1 MNFPSQA
8 DKRSLPS
15 AAQTSHLLQ
24 SLFPPQAVIL
34 VGVSRSQPHL
44 FDWPSVRTEN
54 ILLVDAAPEALANT
68 RQSLPKTTAWQMRSA
83 VLADHAGEAC
93 FFTASNPGEDGL
105 VPPQQ
110 LAELWPNLRT
120 TAERT
125 CTTQTLH
132 ALLAE
137 PELAGLAEVDD
148 TWLVIDCLPALRI
161 LRGAGALLQRC
172 KVISLR
178 VLREPLEQDEPGMT
192 LAEAERYLAE
202 HHFRCIH
209 CTEENH
215 PQIGQALF
223 LRDDSAQHGQ
233 EIACFLQAQA
243 DLADERDNLE
253 QQNAALLATCQALKT
268 DNTAL
273 QAEREALRQD
283 NTALVAER
291 DALAHEK
298 THLAFEC
305 DKLTTERDQQTELAA
320 ALQAQLEALAREK
333 AELLAASDALAKEKA
348 VLAAARDKL
357 TGERDQL
364 AELAAERQAQL
375 DTLAKENAE
384 LLVSC
389 NALGL
394 EKTELAAAR
403 DEQAKLAI
411 ERQTLIETLTQ
422 EKTDLAAARDALA
435 KEKAA
440 LTAARDEQANLVNER
455 QTRIATLTQEK
466 NCLAAARDELT
477 GERDQQAK
485 LATERQVQLDTLA
498 KQKAELLAA
507 HDALAQE
514 KAGLVAARDEQAKL
528 ANERQARI
536 DALTLEKADLA
547 TARDSLTAER
557 DQQAKRAAE
566 RDEHVRRLEAEL
578 QENLVRQGLLQ
589 DELVKGE
596 AQIELIK
603 DLLLRIPNG
612 STDHVE

>member
-1 MNFPSQA
+1 MNLPLQTGR
-8 DKRSLPS
+8 RSLPS

-44 FDWPSVRTEN
+44 FDWPSVRADN

-68 RQSLPKTTAWQMRSA
+68 RQSFPKTTAWQMRSA
-83 VLADHAGEAC
+83 VLADHAGEAG

-105 VPPQQ
+105 LPPQQ

-132 ALLAE
+132 ALVAE
-137 PELAGLAEVDD
+137 PELAGLTKADD

-178 VLREPLEQDEPGMT
+178 VLLEPLEQEEPGTT

-223 LRDDSAQHGQ
+223 LRDDSVQHGK
-233 EIACFLQAQA
+233 EIACFIQAQA
-243 DLADERDNLE
+243 DLADERDNLD
-253 QQNAALLATCQALKT
+253 QQNTALLATCQALKAS
-268 DNTAL
+268 NTAL
-273 QAEREALRQD
+273 QTEREALRQD
-283 NTALVAER
+283 NIALAAER

-305 DKLTTERDQQTELAA
+305 DKLTTELDQQT
-320 ALQAQLEALAREK
+320 
-333 AELLAASDALAKEKA
+333 
-348 VLAAARDKL
+348 
-357 TGERDQL
+357 
-364 AELAAERQAQL
+364 ELAAERQAQL

-384 LLVSC
+384 LLVSR

-411 ERQTLIETLTQ
+411 ERQTLIETLSQ
-422 EKTDLAAARDALA
+422 EKNGLVAVRDALA

-440 LTAARDEQANLVNER
+440 LAAARDEQAKLADER
-455 QTRIATLTQEK
+455 RTFIEALTQEK
-466 NCLAAARDELT
+466 TGLAAAR
-477 GERDQQAK
+477 
-485 LATERQVQLDTLA
+485 
-498 KQKAELLAA
+498 
-507 HDALAQE
+507 DALAQE

-528 ANERQARI
+528 TNEHQACI
-536 DALTLEKADLA
+536 DALTREKADLA
-547 TARDSLTAER
+547 SARDNFTAER
-557 DQQAKRAAE
+557 GQQTKLAAE
-566 RDEHVRRLEAEL
+566 RDEHIRRLEAEL
-578 QENLVRQGLLQ
+578 QESHVRQGLLQ

-603 DLLLRIPNG
+603 DLLLREPDR
-612 STDHVE
+612 STDHVA

>member
-1 MNFPSQA
+1 MNLPLQTG
-8 DKRSLPS
+8 KRSLPS

-34 VGVSRSQPHL
+34 VGLSRSQPHL
-44 FDWPSVRTEN
+44 FDWPSVRADN

-68 RQSLPKTTAWQMRSA
+68 RQSLPRTTAWQMRSA

-105 VPPQQ
+105 VPPKQ

-132 ALLAE
+132 ALLVE
-137 PELAGLAEVDD
+137 PELAGLAEADD

-161 LRGAGALLQRC
+161 LQGAGALLQRC

-178 VLREPLEQDEPGMT
+178 VLLAPLEQEEAGTT

-273 QAEREALRQD
+273 QTEREALRQD
-283 NTALVAER
+283 NTELAAKR

-298 THLAFEC
+298 THLTFEC
-305 DKLTTERDQQTELAA
+305 DKLTTERDQQ
-320 ALQAQLEALAREK
+320 
-333 AELLAASDALAKEKA
+333 
-348 VLAAARDKL
+348 
-357 TGERDQL
+357 

-375 DTLAKENAE
+375 EAFAREKAE
-384 LLVSC
+384 LLAIRD
-389 NALGL
+389 ALAS
-394 EKTELAAAR
+394 EKAVLAGAL
-403 DEQAKLAI
+403 DEQTKAAND
-411 ERQTLIETLTQ
+411 RQARIDALTQ
-422 EKTDLAAARDALA
+422 EMTDLAAM
-435 KEKAA
+435 
-440 LTAARDEQANLVNER
+440 
-455 QTRIATLTQEK
+455 
-466 NCLAAARDELT
+466 RDELT
-477 GERDQQAK
+477 GERDQQTKRAEELSAK
-485 LATERQVQLDTLA
+485 L
-498 KQKAELLAA
+498 
-507 HDALAQE
+507 
-514 KAGLVAARDEQAKL
+514 
-528 ANERQARI
+528 
-536 DALTLEKADLA
+536 DALTAEKSALSAHYAALQQTIDESQHRQQLLEEEMIKANVQLGLIKDILLREPGLGSFEWAGGFIGAQQRVA
-547 TARDSLTAER
+547 TARLLGNPKSL
-557 DQQAKRAAE
+557 
-566 RDEHVRRLEAEL
+566 
-578 QENLVRQGLLQ
+578 
-589 DELVKGE
+589 
-596 AQIELIK
+596 
-603 DLLLRIPNG
+603 
-612 STDHVE
+612 S

>member
-1 MNFPSQA
+1 MNLPLQTGR
-8 DKRSLPS
+8 RSLPS

-44 FDWPSVRTEN
+44 FDWPSVRADN

-83 VLADHAGEAC
+83 VLADHAGEAG

-137 PELAGLAEVDD
+137 PELAGLTKADD

-161 LRGAGALLQRC
+161 LQGAGALLQRC

-178 VLREPLEQDEPGMT
+178 VLLEPLEQEEPGST

-223 LRDDSAQHGQ
+223 LRDDSVQHGK
-233 EIACFLQAQA
+233 EIACFIQAQA

-253 QQNAALLATCQALKT
+253 QQNTALLATCQALKAK
-268 DNTAL
+268 NTAL
-273 QAEREALRQD
+273 QTEREALRQD
-283 NTALVAER
+283 NTAL
-291 DALAHEK
+291 
-298 THLAFEC
+298 
-305 DKLTTERDQQTELAA
+305 AA
-320 ALQAQLEALAREK
+320 KRQAQLDALTKEK
-333 AELLAASDALAKEKA
+333 AELLTASDALA
-348 VLAAARDKL
+348 
-357 TGERDQL
+357 Q
-364 AELAAERQAQL
+364 
-375 DTLAKENAE
+375 
-384 LLVSC
+384 
-389 NALGL
+389 
-394 EKTELAAAR
+394 
-403 DEQAKLAI
+403 
-411 ERQTLIETLTQ
+411 
-422 EKTDLAAARDALA
+422 
-435 KEKAA
+435 EKAA
-440 LTAARDEQANLVNER
+440 ITAARDEQTKLANER
-455 QTRIATLTQEK
+455 LTRIEMLTRDK
-466 NCLAAARDELT
+466 TGLAAAREKLT

-485 LATERQVQLDTLA
+485 LAAERQSQLDTLA
-498 KQKAELLAA
+498 RETAELLAA
-507 HDALAQE
+507 RDALAKE
-514 KAGLVAARDEQAKL
+514 KASLTAARDEQIRL
-528 ANERQARI
+528 ANKRQALI
-536 DALTLEKADLA
+536 DTLTQEKTSLA
-547 TARDSLTAER
+547 VAREKLTGER
-557 DQQAKRAAE
+557 DQQAKLTTE
-566 RDEHVRRLEAEL
+566 RDERIRQLEAEL
-578 QENLVRQGLLQ
+578 QERLMRLHLMQ

-603 DLLLRIPNG
+603 DLLLPEPNR
-612 STDHVE
+612 SADHVA

>member
-1 MNFPSQA
+1 MNLPLQTGR
-8 DKRSLPS
+8 RSLPS
-15 AAQTSHLLQ
+15 AAQTSQLLQ

-34 VGVSRSQPHL
+34 IGVSRSQPHL

-137 PELAGLAEVDD
+137 PELAGLAGADD

-161 LRGAGALLQRC
+161 LQGAGALLQRC
-172 KVISLR
+172 KVIALR
-178 VLREPLEQDEPGMT
+178 VLLEPLEQEEPGTT

-223 LRDDSAQHGQ
+223 LRDDSVQHGK
-233 EIACFLQAQA
+233 EIACFIQAQA

-253 QQNAALLATCQALKT
+253 QQNTALLATCQALKAN
-268 DNTAL
+268 NTAL
-273 QAEREALRQD
+273 KTEREALRQD
-283 NTALVAER
+283 NTALAAER

-298 THLAFEC
+298 TYLTFEC

-320 ALQAQLEALAREK
+320 ERQAQLEALARGK

-364 AELAAERQAQL
+364 AKLAAERQAQL

-384 LLVSC
+384 LLVSR

-394 EKTELAAAR
+394 EKTELAAAC

-411 ERQTLIETLTQ
+411 ERQTLIETLSQ
-422 EKTDLAAARDALA
+422 EKNGLVAVRDALA
-435 KEKAA
+435 KEKVA
-440 LTAARDEQANLVNER
+440 LT
-455 QTRIATLTQEK
+455 
-466 NCLAAARDELT
+466 
-477 GERDQQAK
+477 
-485 LATERQVQLDTLA
+485 
-498 KQKAELLAA
+498 
-507 HDALAQE
+507 
-514 KAGLVAARDEQAKL
+514 AARDEQAKL
-528 ANERQARI
+528 ANESQARI
-536 DALTLEKADLA
+536 DDLTQGKADL
-547 TARDSLTAER
+547 TTVRDNLTAER
-557 DQQAKRAAE
+557 ARQSKLAAD
-566 RDEHVRRLEAEL
+566 RDEHIRLLEAEL
-578 QENLVRQGLLQ
+578 HESLVRLRLMQ

-603 DLLLRIPNG
+603 DLLLREPNG
-612 STDHVE
+612 STDHVA